1 MSLGVILEVL
11 RNILLLEFK
20 FLVIGIV
27 LMIVSNLIIQ
37 HVYQLGLLEEAVQ
50 ESLKMFPVY
59 TVFASCIFA
68 PFVEEVIFRKCLG
81 KVFNNDI
88 LFIVV
93 SGFLFGFAHTLASIG
108 MGLNQMLYIIPYG
121 LFGCVFAYMYRKT
134 NNIFT
139 SVMVSF
145 YS

>member
-1 MSLGVILEVL
+1 
-11 RNILLLEFK
+11 
-20 FLVIGIV
+20 
-27 LMIVSNLIIQ
+27 
-37 HVYQLGLLEEAVQ
+37 
-50 ESLKMFPVY
+50 MFPVY

-88 LFIVV
+88 LFIIV

-121 LFGCVFAYMYRKT
+121 VFGGIFAYIYCKT
-134 NNIFT
+134 KNIFPT
-139 SVMVSF
+139 ITVHHFHNTIIVLYYIF
-145 YS
+145 CLILGKGI